1 MYFKYKYIA
10 LIRPLR
16 AISFRGARS
25 SRAIHSLTGHGG
37 RSWSAV
43 AALAVHAVPG
53 PRCPRFPDHSFIH
66 SQGTAGVP
74 WPRSRCPFRSARGAQ
89 GHGARAAGCHGRGTT
104 GDPAPHRGHGEW
116 MFNPTISSST
126 LLSWPI
132 DFSLSGSLIGF
143 ITMMDSTVS
152 QSEVRHL
159 HVMNIY

>member
-1 MYFKYKYIA
+1 MPVVPGPF
-10 LIRPLR
+10 
-16 AISFRGARS
+16 
-25 SRAIHSLTGHGG
+25 IHSFTGHGG
-37 RSWSAV
+37 SHGRGHGA
-43 AALAVHAVPG
+43 
-53 PRCPRFPDHSFIH
+53 
-66 SQGTAGVP
+66 QG
-74 WPRSRCPFRSARGAQ
+74 RGAQ